1 MRKMTFNLRS
11 VCAIG
16 LSGTL
21 KAVLKESWAQRPE
34 PTAPLRRRSKSRVSV
49 RSSKTRAAALERV
62 QTGSI
67 KSSSSFKSRVRTRYE
82 VAEGGRNEQEAEE
95 SS

>member
-1 MRKMTFNLRS
+1 MRST
-11 VCAIG
+11 
-16 LSGTL
+16 
-21 KAVLKESWAQRPE
+21 
-34 PTAPLRRRSKSRVSV
+34 
-49 RSSKTRAAALERV
+49 KTRAASLERV